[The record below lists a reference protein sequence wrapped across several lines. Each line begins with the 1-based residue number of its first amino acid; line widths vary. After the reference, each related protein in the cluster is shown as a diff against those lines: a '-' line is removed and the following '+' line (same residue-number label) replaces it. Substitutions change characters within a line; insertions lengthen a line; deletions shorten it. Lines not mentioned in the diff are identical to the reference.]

1 SRTALAFPLS
11 IDDQR
16 PAWEKHSQDYRV
28 EFVALEE
35 CIDPCWNLL
44 ADALQ
49 RETSRW
55 PEPPCRATL
64 ELRSFRVVNK
74 PEAVRLAVAPLE
86 RSERMSGCC
95 ESAARSKDEQHG
107 FRCILARPC
116 FARRTRGHFF
126 RTLLTID

>member
-1 SRTALAFPLS
+1 VSNTNDGGNGLALKQPPHDGAAEVSQSRTALAFPLS

-16 PAWEKHSQDYRV
+16 PDWEKHSQDYRV

-74 PEAVRLAVAPLE
+74 PEAAE
-86 RSERMSGCC
+86 NQWCG
-95 ESAARSKDEQHG
+95 AAS
-107 FRCILARPC
+107 C
-116 FARRTRGHFF
+116 
-126 RTLLTID
+126 